1 MKYSKEEIS
10 KKANHCLGC
19 KVKMCS
25 KGCPLGN
32 DITQFIAYVK
42 EEKYEEAYHILC
54 DTTVLSPICGR
65 ICPHKSQCEGSCVR
79 GIKGESVSIGDL
91 EAYLGDL
98 AIENGY
104 EIPKFSNE
112 VKNKKV
118 AIVGGGPA
126 GLTAAAQLARYGYDV
141 TIYEKYDKLGG
152 ILRHG
157 IPEFRLE
164 KEVLDKQL
172 EKILDLGIKV
182 KYGKTLGKD
191 YSLEDLEKEY
201 DAIFLGF
208 GANISSKMGIPGEDL
223 NGVYG
228 GNELLEHNSHP
239 DYTEKKVAVIGGGNV
254 AMDTSR
260 TIKRLGANEVT
271 VIYRRAEK
279 QMPAETKEI
288 EDAKQEGIKF
298 LFQTNLV
305 SIMGQDKVE
314 DIECIKTE
322 LVKKEGETREVPVD
336 IEGSNFVLP
345 MDYVVMAV
353 GSKPEE
359 KIVNSLGLELTSRG
373 MIKID
378 ENYMTSRTKV
388 FAGGDISGTKATVA
402 WASRSGREAANAIM
416 KFLEKQMQESL

>member
-42 EEKYEEAYHILC
+42 EEKYEEAYHTLC

-79 GIKGESVSIGDL
+79 GIKGESVSIGNL
-91 EAYLGDL
+91 EAYLGDV
-98 AIENGY
+98 AIEKGY

-112 VKNKKV
+112 VKNKKI

-126 GLTAAAQLARYGYDV
+126 GLTASAQLARYGYDV
-141 TIYEKYDKLGG
+141 TIYEKYNKLGG

-164 KEVLDKQL
+164 KEVLDKQIQ
-172 EKILDLGIKV
+172 KILDLGIKV
-182 KYGKTLGKD
+182 EYEKALGKD
-191 YSLEDLEKEY
+191 YSLEELEKQY

-239 DYTEKKVAVIGGGNV
+239 DYTGKKVAVIGGGNV

-260 TIKRLGANEVT
+260 TIKRLGADEVT

-288 EDAKQEGIKF
+288 EDAKQEGVNF

-305 SIMGQDKVE
+305 TIMGQAKVE
-314 DIECIKTE
+314 NIECIKTE
-322 LVKKEGETREVPVD
+322 LIKKEGETREVPVD
-336 IEGSNFVLP
+336 IKGSNFVIP

-359 KIVNSLGLELTSRG
+359 QIVKSLGLELTSRG

-416 KFLEKQMQESL
+416 KFLER

>member
-19 KVKMCS
+19 KVKMCQ

-32 DITQFIAYVK
+32 DITQFIAYIK

-79 GIKGESVSIGDL
+79 GIKGDSVSIGNL

-98 AIENGY
+98 AIENDY

-112 VKNKKV
+112 VKNKKI

-126 GLTAAAQLARYGYDV
+126 GLTASAQLARYGYDV

-157 IPEFRLE
+157 IPEFRLQ
-164 KEVLDKQL
+164 KEVLDKQIK
-172 EKILDLGIKV
+172 KILDLGIKV
-182 KYGKTLGKD
+182 KYGQALGKD
-191 YSLEDLEKEY
+191 YSLQDLEKEY

-208 GANISSKMGIPGEDL
+208 GANISSKMGIVGEDL

-228 GNELLEHNSHP
+228 GNELLEHNTHP
-239 DYTEKKVAVIGGGNV
+239 DYIGKKVAVIGGGNV

-260 TIKRLGANEVT
+260 TIKRLGAEEVT

-279 QMPAETKEI
+279 QMPAEIKEI
-288 EDAKQEGIKF
+288 EDAKAEGVKF

-305 SIMGQDKVE
+305 SIRGKEKV
-314 DIECIKTE
+314 DRIECIKTE
-322 LVKKEGETREVPVD
+322 LVKKEGEAREVPVD
-336 IEGSNFVLP
+336 IKDSNYEIP
-345 MDYVVMAV
+345 IDYVVMAV
-353 GSKPEE
+353 GSKTEE
-359 KIVNSLGLELTSRG
+359 TLVKSLDLELTSWG
-373 MIKID
+373 NIKVD
-378 ENYMTSRTKV
+378 ENYMTSRNKI
-388 FAGGDISGTKATVA
+388 FAGGDLSGTKQTVA
-402 WASRSGREAANAIM
+402 WASRSGREAANAII
-416 KFLEKQMQESL
+416 KFLEK

>member
-10 KKANHCLGC
+10 EKANHCLGC
-19 KVKMCS
+19 KVKMCQ

-32 DITQFIAYVK
+32 DITQFIAYIK

-54 DTTVLSPICGR
+54 DTTILSPICGR

-79 GIKGESVSIGDL
+79 GIKGESVSIGNL

-98 AIENGY
+98 AIENDY
-104 EIPKFSNE
+104 EIPMFSNE
-112 VKNKKV
+112 VKNKKIAV
-118 AIVGGGPA
+118 VGGGPA
-126 GLTAAAQLARYGYDV
+126 GLTASAQLARNGYDV

-157 IPEFRLE
+157 IPEFRLQ
-164 KEVLDKQL
+164 KEVLDKQIK
-172 EKILDLGIKV
+172 KILDLGIKV
-182 KYGKTLGKD
+182 KYEQALGKD
-191 YSLEDLEKEY
+191 YTLEDLEKEY

-208 GANISSKMGIPGEDL
+208 GANISSKMGISGEDL

-228 GNELLEHNSHP
+228 GNELLEHNTHP
-239 DYTEKKVAVIGGGNV
+239 DYTGKKVAVIGGGNV

-260 TIKRLGANEVT
+260 TIKRLGADEVT

-279 QMPAETKEI
+279 QMPAERKEI
-288 EDAKQEGIKF
+288 EDAKSEGVKF

-305 SIMGQDKVE
+305 SIIGQEKVE
-314 DIECIKTE
+314 RIECIKTE
-322 LVKKEGETREVPVD
+322 LVKKEGEAREVPVD
-336 IEGSNFVLP
+336 IKGSNYEMP

-353 GSKPEE
+353 GSKTEE
-359 KIVNSLGLELTSRG
+359 TLVKSLGVELTSWG
-373 MIKID
+373 NIKVD
-378 ENYMTSRTKV
+378 ENYMTSKNKV
-388 FAGGDISGTKATVA
+388 FAGGDLSGTKQTVA

-416 KFLEKQMQESL
+416 RFLEK

>member
-10 KKANHCLGC
+10 NKANHCLGC

-112 VKNKKV
+112 VKDKKV

-126 GLTAAAQLARYGYDV
+126 GLTAAAHLARYGYDV
-141 TIYEKYDKLGG
+141 SIYEKYDKLGG

-172 EKILDLGIKV
+172 EKILELGIKV
-182 KYGKTLGKD
+182 EYKKTLGKD

-239 DYTEKKVAVIGGGNV
+239 DYTGKKVAVIGGGNV

-260 TIKRLGANEVT
+260 TIKRLGADEVT

-305 SIMGQDKVE
+305 TIMGQDKVE

-378 ENYMTSRTKV
+378 ENYMTSRAKV

-416 KFLEKQMQESL
+416 KFLEKQTQESL

>member
-10 KKANHCLGC
+10 NKANHCLGC
-19 KVKMCS
+19 KVKMCQ

-32 DITQFIAYVK
+32 DITQFIAYIK

-54 DTTVLSPICGR
+54 DTTILSPICGR

-79 GIKGESVSIGDL
+79 GIKGESVSIGNL

-98 AIENGY
+98 AIENDY
-104 EIPKFSNE
+104 EIPMFSNE
-112 VKNKKV
+112 VKNKKIAV
-118 AIVGGGPA
+118 VGGGPA
-126 GLTAAAQLARYGYDV
+126 GLTASAQLARNGYDV

-157 IPEFRLE
+157 IPEFRLQ
-164 KEVLDKQL
+164 KEVLDKQIK
-172 EKILDLGIKV
+172 KILDLGIKV
-182 KYGKTLGKD
+182 KYEQALGKD
-191 YSLEDLEKEY
+191 YTLEDLEKEY

-208 GANISSKMGIPGEDL
+208 GANISSKMGISGEDL

-228 GNELLEHNSHP
+228 GNELLEHNTHP
-239 DYTEKKVAVIGGGNV
+239 DYTGKKVAVIGGGNV

-260 TIKRLGANEVT
+260 TIKRLGADEVT

-279 QMPAETKEI
+279 QMPAERKEI
-288 EDAKQEGIKF
+288 EDAKSEGVKF

-305 SIMGQDKVE
+305 SIIGQEKVE
-314 DIECIKTE
+314 RIECIKTE
-322 LVKKEGETREVPVD
+322 LVKKEGEAREVPVD
-336 IEGSNFVLP
+336 IKDSNYEIP

-353 GSKPEE
+353 GSKTEE
-359 KIVNSLGLELTSRG
+359 NLVKSLGVELTSWG
-373 MIKID
+373 NIKVD
-378 ENYMTSRTKV
+378 ENYMTSRDKV
-388 FAGGDISGTKATVA
+388 FAGGDLSGTKQTVA

-416 KFLEKQMQESL
+416 RFLEK

>member
-10 KKANHCLGC
+10 NKANHCLGC
-19 KVKMCS
+19 KVKMCQ

-32 DITQFIAYVK
+32 DITQFIAYIK

-54 DTTVLSPICGR
+54 DTTILSPICGR

-79 GIKGESVSIGDL
+79 GIKGESVSIGNL

-98 AIENGY
+98 AIENDY

-112 VKNKKV
+112 VKNKKI

-126 GLTAAAQLARYGYDV
+126 GLTAAAQLVRYGYDV

-157 IPEFRLE
+157 IPEFRLQ
-164 KEVLDKQL
+164 KEVLDKQIK
-172 EKILDLGIKV
+172 KILDLGIKV
-182 KYGKTLGKD
+182 KYEQALGKD
-191 YSLEDLEKEY
+191 YTLEDLEKEY

-208 GANISSKMGIPGEDL
+208 GANISSKMGISGEDL

-228 GNELLEHNSHP
+228 GNELLEHNTHP
-239 DYTEKKVAVIGGGNV
+239 DYTGKKVAVIGGGNV

-260 TIKRLGANEVT
+260 TIKRLGAEEVT

-279 QMPAETKEI
+279 QMPAERKEI
-288 EDAKQEGIKF
+288 EDAKSEGVKF

-305 SIMGQDKVE
+305 SIKGQEKVE
-314 DIECIKTE
+314 RIECIKTE
-322 LVKKEGETREVPVD
+322 LVKKEGEAREVPVD
-336 IEGSNFVLP
+336 IKGSNYEIP
-345 MDYVVMAV
+345 MNYVVMAV
-353 GSKPEE
+353 GSKTEE
-359 KIVNSLGLELTSRG
+359 NLVKSLGVELTSWG
-373 MIKID
+373 NIKVD
-378 ENYMTSRTKV
+378 ENYMSSKNKV
-388 FAGGDISGTKATVA
+388 FAGGDLSGTKQTVA

-416 KFLEKQMQESL
+416 RFLEK

>member
-19 KVKMCS
+19 KVKMCR

-32 DITQFIAYVK
+32 DITQFISYIK
-42 EEKYEEAYHILC
+42 EEKYEEAYHTLC

-79 GIKGESVSIGDL
+79 GIKGESVSIGNL

-104 EIPKFSNE
+104 DIPKFTKE
-112 VKNKKV
+112 IKNKKI

-126 GLTAAAQLARYGYDV
+126 GLTASSHLARYGYDV
-141 TIYEKYDKLGG
+141 TIYEKYDQLGG

-164 KEVLDKQL
+164 KEVLDKQIQ
-172 EKILDLGIKV
+172 KILDLGIKV
-182 KYGKTLGKD
+182 EYGKALGKD
-191 YSLEDLEKEY
+191 YSLEELEKEY
-201 DAIFLGF
+201 DAIFLSF
-208 GANISSKMGIPGEDL
+208 GANISSKMGIPGEEL

-228 GNELLEHNSHP
+228 GNELLEHHTHP
-239 DYTEKKVAVIGGGNV
+239 DYTGKKVAVIGGGNV

-260 TIKRLGANEVT
+260 TIKRLGAEEVT

-305 SIMGQDKVE
+305 SIIGQEKVE
-314 DIECIKTE
+314 NIECIKTE
-322 LVKKEGETREVPVD
+322 LVKREGETREVPVD
-336 IEGSNFVLP
+336 IENSNFIIP
-345 MDYVVMAV
+345 IDYVVMAV

-359 KIVNSLGLELTSRG
+359 KIVASLGLELTSRG

-378 ENYMTSRTKV
+378 ENYMTSKNKI

-416 KFLEKQMQESL
+416 EFLE

>member
-1 MKYSKEEIS
+1 MEYSKEEINN
-10 KKANHCLGC
+10 KANHCLGC

-32 DITQFIAYVK
+32 DITQFIAYGK

-104 EIPKFSNE
+104 EIPKFSNG
-112 VKNKKV
+112 VKDKKV

-172 EKILDLGIKV
+172 EKILDLGIKA

-239 DYTEKKVAVIGGGNV
+239 DYTGKKVAVIGGGNV

-260 TIKRLGANEVT
+260 TIKRLGADEVT

-279 QMPAETKEI
+279 QMPAERKEI

-305 SIMGQDKVE
+305 TIMGQDKVE

-416 KFLEKQMQESL
+416 KFLEQ

>member
-1 MKYSKEEIS
+1 MEYSKEEIN
-10 KKANHCLGC
+10 KKASHCLGC
-19 KVKMCS
+19 KVKMCQ

-42 EEKYEEAYHILC
+42 EEKYEEAYHVLC

-79 GIKGESVSIGDL
+79 GIKGESVSIGNL

-104 EIPKFSNE
+104 EIPKFTNE
-112 VKNKKV
+112 KKYKNI

-126 GLTAAAQLARYGYDV
+126 GITTAAHLARYGYDV
-141 TIYEKYDKLGG
+141 TIYEKYEKLGG

-164 KEVLDKQL
+164 KSVLDKQI

-182 KYGKTLGKD
+182 KYEQAIGKD
-191 YSLEDLEKEY
+191 YTLEDLEKEY

-228 GNELLEHNSHP
+228 GNELLEHNTHP
-239 DYTEKKVAVIGGGNV
+239 DYTGKKVAVIGGGNV

-260 TIKRLGANEVT
+260 TIKRLGAEEVT

-288 EDAKQEGIKF
+288 EDAKAEGVKF

-305 SIMGQDKVE
+305 SIIGEEKVE
-314 DIECIKTE
+314 RIECIKTE
-322 LVKKEGETREVPVD
+322 LVKKEGEAREVPVD
-336 IEGSNFVLP
+336 IVGSNYRVP

-353 GSKPEE
+353 GSKTEE
-359 KIVNSLGLELTSRG
+359 ALVKSLELELTSRG
-373 MIKID
+373 NIKID
-378 ENYMTSRTKV
+378 ENYMTSRNKI
-388 FAGGDISGTKATVA
+388 FAGGDLSGTKQTVA

-416 KFLEKQMQESL
+416 NYLEK

>member
-1 MKYSKEEIS
+1 MEYSKEEINN
-10 KKANHCLGC
+10 KANHCLGC
-19 KVKMCS
+19 KVKMCQ

-42 EEKYEEAYHILC
+42 EEKYEEAYHVLC

-79 GIKGESVSIGDL
+79 GIKGESVSIGNL

-104 EIPKFSNE
+104 EIPKFTNE
-112 VKNKKV
+112 KKDKNI

-126 GLTAAAQLARYGYDV
+126 GLTAAAYLARHGYDV
-141 TIYEKYDKLGG
+141 TIYEKYEKLGG

-157 IPEFRLE
+157 IPEFRLK
-164 KEVLDKQL
+164 KEVLDKQI

-182 KYGKTLGKD
+182 KYEQAIGKD
-191 YSLEDLEKEY
+191 YTLEDLEKEY

-228 GNELLEHNSHP
+228 GNELLEHSTHP
-239 DYTEKKVAVIGGGNV
+239 DYTGKKVAVIGGGNV

-260 TIKRLGANEVT
+260 TIKRLGAEEVT

-288 EDAKQEGIKF
+288 EDAKAEGVKF

-305 SIMGQDKVE
+305 SIIGEEKVE
-314 DIECIKTE
+314 RIECIKTE
-322 LVKKEGETREVPVD
+322 LVKKEGEAREVPVD
-336 IEGSNFVLP
+336 IVGSNYEIL

-353 GSKPEE
+353 GSKTEE
-359 KIVNSLGLELTSRG
+359 AIVKSLELELTSRG
-373 MIKID
+373 NIKID
-378 ENYMTSRTKV
+378 ENYMTSRNKV
-388 FAGGDISGTKATVA
+388 FAGGDLSGTKQTVA

-416 KFLEKQMQESL
+416 NYLEKV

>member
-1 MKYSKEEIS
+1 MKYRKEEIS
-10 KKANHCLGC
+10 NKANHCLGC
-19 KVKMCS
+19 KVKMCQ

-32 DITQFIAYVK
+32 DITQFIAYIK
-42 EEKYEEAYHILC
+42 EEKYEEAYDTLC
-54 DTTVLSPICGR
+54 NTTVLSPICGR

-79 GIKGESVSIGDL
+79 GIKGESVSIGNL

-104 EIPKFSNE
+104 EIPKLSNE
-112 VKNKKV
+112 IKNQKI

-126 GLTAAAQLARYGYDV
+126 GLTAAAHLARYGYEV

-164 KEVLDKQL
+164 KEVLDKQIQ
-172 EKILDLGIKV
+172 KILDLGIKV
-182 KYGKTLGKD
+182 EYGKALGRD
-191 YSLEDLEKEY
+191 YSIEDLEKEY

-228 GNELLEHNSHP
+228 GNELLEYNNHP
-239 DYTEKKVAVIGGGNV
+239 DYTNKKIAVIGGGNV
-254 AMDTSR
+254 AMDTAR
-260 TIKRLGANEVT
+260 TIKRLGAEEVT

-279 QMPAETKEI
+279 QMPAERKEI
-288 EDAKQEGIKF
+288 EDAKQEGVAF

-305 SIMGQDKVE
+305 SIIGTDQVE
-314 DIECIKTE
+314 KIECIKTE

-336 IEGSNFVLP
+336 IKNSNFVLP

-359 KIVNSLGLELTSRG
+359 NIVNALNLELTSRG
-373 MIKID
+373 NIKID
-378 ENYMTSRTKV
+378 ENYMTSRVKV

-416 KFLEKQMQESL
+416 RFLNEIEKLQS